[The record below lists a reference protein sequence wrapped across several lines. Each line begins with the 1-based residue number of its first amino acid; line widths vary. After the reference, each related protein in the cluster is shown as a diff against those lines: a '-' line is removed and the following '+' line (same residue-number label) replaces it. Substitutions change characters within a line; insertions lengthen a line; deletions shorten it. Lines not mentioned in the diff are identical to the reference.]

1 VLKLKINPSPIFRRF
16 LVSYILILVIPML
29 TGSISYLVSAD
40 IIKAKS
46 IETSEMLLSQTKD
59 VLDRRMRE
67 VENFTRQL
75 FLDQDLNYLLNE
87 QPDDGKFNV
96 YAVWKSWQNTYAYGL
111 TNNFLEDFY
120 IYINNYDAVFTPSGV
135 FVRPGDYYD
144 LYHYE
149 NIGRDRWKQDILGKV
164 HQRETLPL
172 RPYSSDSKRTNVITY
187 LQSLPRD
194 GFRRPLGTV
203 AVLIDESTLAKMLE
217 SIPKQ
222 YGGWAYISDKE
233 GNTIAR
239 AGIGNS
245 RIREL
250 NLQALS
256 AGYGS
261 GSLTRTAVRDDTL
274 LVSTKSDYNGWV
286 YTIGLPKKVV
296 MKQSGVIANV
306 TLAVTAS
313 TLLFG
318 LVAALLFAY
327 RNSVPI
333 SRIVAAFREQAGV
346 SGIKEKNEYDFLQG
360 NISQLLASRKSLEEE
375 LKRQLP
381 LLEDAFVTRLL
392 RGEFDSVQEMRTLL
406 HSQPD
411 MVQHGEFGYAA
422 VVRINGYSDL
432 VSEDIIRELQA
443 ARILVKQLMKELA
456 GTIRLSLT
464 DWESDKIAVLISLSE
479 GEEDEA
485 EERIAFLFQKL
496 RDQGK
501 AMYRMQLTV
510 GIGGGYR
517 TLLDSSR
524 SFEEAREALAYSIL
538 LGDQGAIWYH
548 NVTKESNLY
557 YYPIDLELRI
567 LNAVKIGELQEAER
581 ILDQLFEQ
589 NFAERKLSA
598 DMVQQLFGELKGTLL
613 KLMQHSP
620 FAERDVIEEVKRRV
634 EQLPVSTSLERFRSD
649 FRSLLETFCHLVLKK
664 KESDKDEIVDK
675 IKAILEK
682 RYPDP
687 DLNLYRIAEAVELP
701 EKYVSQVFKEQTGE
715 NLSDFLEQIRIKH
728 ATDLLFTS
736 EKTIDEI
743 AQDVGYNSAHAFRR
757 AFKRV
762 SGVLPSL
769 YRKTVN

>member
-1 VLKLKINPSPIFRRF
+1 
-16 LVSYILILVIPML
+16 
-29 TGSISYLVSAD
+29 
-40 IIKAKS
+40 
-46 IETSEMLLSQTKD
+46 
-59 VLDRRMRE
+59 
-67 VENFTRQL
+67 
-75 FLDQDLNYLLNE
+75 
-87 QPDDGKFNV
+87 
-96 YAVWKSWQNTYAYGL
+96 
-111 TNNFLEDFY
+111 
-120 IYINNYDAVFTPSGV
+120 
-135 FVRPGDYYD
+135 
-144 LYHYE
+144 
-149 NIGRDRWKQDILGKV
+149 
-164 HQRETLPL
+164 
-172 RPYSSDSKRTNVITY
+172 
-187 LQSLPRD
+187 
-194 GFRRPLGTV
+194 
-203 AVLIDESTLAKMLE
+203 
-217 SIPKQ
+217 
-222 YGGWAYISDKE
+222 
-233 GNTIAR
+233 
-239 AGIGNS
+239 
-245 RIREL
+245 
-250 NLQALS
+250 
-256 AGYGS
+256 
-261 GSLTRTAVRDDTL
+261 
-274 LVSTKSDYNGWV
+274 
-286 YTIGLPKKVV
+286 
-296 MKQSGVIANV
+296 
-306 TLAVTAS
+306 
-313 TLLFG
+313 
-318 LVAALLFAY
+318 
-327 RNSVPI
+327 
-333 SRIVAAFREQAGV
+333 
-346 SGIKEKNEYDFLQG
+346 
-360 NISQLLASRKSLEEE
+360 
-375 LKRQLP
+375 
-381 LLEDAFVTRLL
+381 
-392 RGEFDSVQEMRTLL
+392 
-406 HSQPD
+406 